1 VRVFCFLHS
10 LNKFY
15 IWTETQHVCSV
26 AHTGACVVIVVVLR
40 VLFPLFQLVFC
51 NVCFEYDII
60 LMFFVV
66 NEIEHDGK
74 QDKGYD
80 KLQTK
85 W

>member
-1 VRVFCFLHS
+1 MCAQLHTQVHVLLLLLCFFTL
-10 LNKFY
+10 L
-15 IWTETQHVCSV
+15 
-26 AHTGACVVIVVVLR
+26 
-40 VLFPLFQLVFC
+40 QLVFSNIC
-51 NVCFEYDII
+51 NEYDII

-66 NEIEHDGK
+66 NEIERDGK

>member
-1 VRVFCFLHS
+1 MLLLLFFFVCFFTL
-10 LNKFY
+10 L
-15 IWTETQHVCSV
+15 
-26 AHTGACVVIVVVLR
+26 
-40 VLFPLFQLVFC
+40 QLVISS
-51 NVCFEYDII
+51 VCFVCDII

>member
-1 VRVFCFLHS
+1 MFQKPALFLS
-10 LNKFY
+10 S
-15 IWTETQHVCSV
+15 CSV
-26 AHTGACVVIVVVLR
+26 AHTGSCVVIVVFFVCFFTL
-40 VLFPLFQLVFC
+40 LQLVISS
-51 NVCFEYDII
+51 VCFVCDII

-66 NEIEHDGK
+66 NETEHDGK